1 MATIGILSFGGTLSQ
16 GFPPLR
22 LRALLGE
29 SAIQGACLT
38 LIGAEGSEPGR
49 LWGES
54 WKDGRWEPG
63 ALTLPDVVMVQGRP
77 LTDHHAAVAAWIT
90 ARCPVIA
97 DAEIDKLTLP
107 ILLRRAGRDRYVVPV
122 AELPADGV
130 TGVMRA
136 FLHHHPQ
143 AVVKAADGRNGIGL
157 YFIDGDGSGW
167 RLQRDRDVRT
177 GSLDELLAFLAG
189 RIAGRQ
195 AYRRFLV
202 QRYIS
207 SRTPDGRAADI
218 RIHLQRRIDG
228 TWGTTRSYVRMAE
241 YGMRVSN
248 IARGGYQGSL
258 AGFFEGR
265 RRTVADV
272 GREIDDLG
280 LAIAR
285 VIDEHHGAPMSELGI
300 DLAVDQDDR
309 LWVIEANAFPQTSLH
324 EQQRAVHTIGYARF
338 VATSGRQLGT
348 IAGRPDP
355 DAPAS

>member
-1 MATIGILSFGGTLSQ
+1 M
-16 GFPPLR
+16 
-22 LRALLGE
+22 
-29 SAIQGACLT
+29 
-38 LIGAEGSEPGR
+38 
-49 LWGES
+49 
-54 WKDGRWEPG
+54 
-63 ALTLPDVVMVQGRP
+63 
-77 LTDHHAAVAAWIT
+77 AAWIA

-107 ILLRRAGRDRYVVPV
+107 VLLRRAGLDRYVVPV

-130 TGVMRA
+130 MEVMRA
-136 FLHHHPQ
+136 FLHDHPQ

-157 YFIDGDGSGW
+157 YFIDRDEGGW
-167 RLQRDRDVRT
+167 RLQRDRELRV
-177 GSLDELLAFLAG
+177 GSLDELLTFLGGRLAG
-189 RIAGRQ
+189 RLV
-195 AYRRFLV
+195 YRRFLV

-207 SRTPDGRAADI
+207 SRTADGRAADI
-218 RIHLQRRIDG
+218 RIHLQRRDDG

-272 GREIDDLG
+272 GREIDDLV

-285 VIDEHHGAPMSELGI
+285 VVDDHHGAPMSELGI
-300 DLAVDQDDR
+300 DVAVDQDDR

-324 EQQRAVHTIGYARF
+324 EQRRAIHTIGYARF
-338 VATSGRQLGT
+338 VAAFERHRRTTS
-348 IAGRPDP
+348 GRPDP
-355 DAPAS
+355 DARSM